1 VKTAASLLAAVVL
14 LGAAPDA
21 GVAPGPLASPAP
33 AAASSPGRQNSLE
46 FGTGTDHLTGN
57 YAAWSQSYILA
68 TERGSAGRP
77 TFYEQYSEGNRYGL
91 HDRGIVAGTYLSA
104 GPRTLVGLEAQT
116 SPSHNV
122 LPSFAGNVSV
132 EQRFAGGF
140 GAAVGLTHRSYTTT
154 DASIAT
160 LTADRYVGRYRFL
173 YATSF
178 AHLAGTPGTAVTQTI
193 GATMYDARGGELTLR
208 GYAGRDVESAGN
220 GVLVMRVSGASLS
233 GRVPVAGRTSLTYGL
248 DTFTQGG
255 LYSGTGVRL
264 GVKQNF

>member
-1 VKTAASLLAAVVL
+1 VEPVVHPRDRTRERRASDVL
-14 LGAAPDA
+14 RT
-21 GVAPGPLASPAP
+21 VQRREPLRIPRS
-33 AAASSPGRQNSLE
+33 R
-46 FGTGTDHLTGN
+46 D
-57 YAAWSQSYILA
+57 
-68 TERGSAGRP
+68 
-77 TFYEQYSEGNRYGL
+77 
-91 HDRGIVAGTYLSA
+91 DRGDVCDR
-104 GPRTLVGLEAQT
+104 RTADFVGLEAQT

-132 EQRFAGGF
+132 EQRFADGY

-160 LTADRYVGRYRFL
+160 VTADRYVGRYRFL
-173 YATSF
+173 YTSSF
-178 AHLAGTPGTAVTQTI
+178 AHLAGTPGTALTQTI
-193 GATMYDARGGELTLR
+193 GASMYDARGGELTLR